1 MIRRQSSVLILKY
14 RLRQGLE
21 HWKKFFADS
30 KKYRKVGRVLHE
42 PIDPMSPVPEPC
54 DPKKAA
60 AQIDK
65 PPVKEEPKRRDEL

>member
-1 MIRRQSSVLILKY
+1 MIPLGACLS
-14 RLRQGLE
+14 QGLQ

-30 KKYRKVGRVLHE
+30 KKYHQVGRVLHE

-60 AQIDK
+60 KQIDH
-65 PPVKEEPKRRDEL
+65 PPVKDDAKQEAKHHEEL